1 MKPQT
6 QMLMTTAMTTMTTAM
21 TTFTRLR
28 LLFAFLGL
36 VLVLVLGFSSA
47 GWAQTL
53 TGSAVTLQS
62 GVPAPPS
69 NVGAAYSGA
78 FGQTP
83 IYYWVIARF
92 PAGATVPSA
101 VAVANNT
108 QGSQNL
114 SATNTV
120 TVTWNGVSGATGY
133 DVIRSNTPGF
143 PAPGLIAEAINTTS
157 LSIVDNGGAL
167 LAYPPAGLVTIQPA
181 TATQSVDNLTNAVP
195 QVRMVVNGTTLNLA
209 LISGT
214 GTAGDCVQFAGDGSN
229 RLQASGAPC
238 GSGGGGGGFYQTVLN
253 NGTPL
258 SQRTQLNF
266 IPGTGINIS
275 AADSASP
282 SRTSL
287 TISTSLSQFYQT
299 VLNNGVSLTQRNELN
314 IIPGSG
320 ISISNSDSA
329 SPSRTSITINAT
341 GGGTGDVVGPASSTT
356 NAIALFGSG
365 TGKLL
370 ADSAR
375 LLPTGALVGVGQAN
389 TYTTGVQDFSGVT
402 MHVPTGAALA
412 PTSAGHLGYNSTSQ
426 RLRYGIGGTTNT
438 VATQGAASTNG
449 NCAQYDANGALTASG
464 AACGGAGLAPSI
476 TGTFATAAASAC
488 TATQTGQLAFLT
500 DSMYQGRCS
509 GSAWEWFWKGF
520 RSTLPWA
527 DGTWVNQQGS
537 TISNA
542 NGTTVLTLAANIP
555 GDPNAVLQVKS
566 LPGSSYTVSIG
577 FVMSGATG
585 VPGSG
590 CAVVLRESGTG
601 KLVRFGPN
609 SGSGAPVLTLDNW
622 NSATSFNSTV
632 LNQAGD
638 LMSLPNANV
647 FMRISSDG
655 TTRRFFLSQD
665 GYTWGQYASQ
675 PAGTFLTENQYGFGC
690 FQGSISGGGV
700 SMVVYHLAVS

>member
-6 QMLMTTAMTTMTTAM
+6 QMLMTTAVTTAM

-36 VLVLVLGFSSA
+36 VLDLVLGLPST
-47 GWAQTL
+47 GWTQTL

-62 GVPAPPS
+62 GVPTPPS

-108 QGSQNL
+108 QGPQNL

-120 TVTWNGVSGATGY
+120 TITWNGVSGATGY
-133 DVIRSNTPGF
+133 DVIRSGTSGF
-143 PAPGLIAEAINTTS
+143 PGPGNTAVILNTS
-157 LSIVDNGGAL
+157 GNSVTDNGGAL

-195 QVRMVVNGTTLNLA
+195 QVTMVVNGTTLNLA

-275 AADSASP
+275 AADSAVP

-299 VLNNGVSLTQRNELN
+299 ILNNGASLTQRDQLN
-314 IIPGSG
+314 IIPGTG

-341 GGGTGDVVGPASSTT
+341 GSGGTGDVVGPASSTT

-389 TYTTGVQDFSGVT
+389 TYTTGTQDFSGVT
-402 MHVPTGAALA
+402 LHVPSGPAAA
-412 PTSAGHLGYNSTSQ
+412 PTSSGHIAYNSTSK
-426 RLRYGIGGTTNT
+426 RLRYGIGGGTTNT
-438 VATQGAASTNG
+438 VATQGASSTSG
-449 NCAQYDANGALTASG
+449 NCAQYDANGALTATGS
-464 AACGGAGLAPSI
+464 ACGGTALTPSI

-488 TATQTGQLAFLT
+488 TATQTGQIAFLT

-537 TISNA
+537 TVSNA

-566 LPGSSYTVSIG
+566 LPGASYTVSIG
-577 FVMSGATG
+577 FVMSGSTG
-585 VPGSG
+585 VAGSG
-590 CAVVLRESGTG
+590 CAIVLRNSGTG
-601 KLVRFGPN
+601 GIIRFGPN
-609 SGSGAPVLTLDNW
+609 SGTSAPVLTLDQW
-622 NSATSFNSTV
+622 NSATSFNGTI
-632 LNQAGD
+632 LNQGGD
-638 LMSLPNANV
+638 LMSLPNSNV
-647 FMRISSDG
+647 FMRITSDG

-675 PAGTFLTENQYGFGC
+675 AAGTFITEDQYGFGC

>member
-1 MKPQT
+1 MNSALT
-6 QMLMTTAMTTMTTAM
+6 IAM

-36 VLVLVLGFSSA
+36 VLGLVLGFPST
-47 GWAQTL
+47 GWSQTL

-62 GVPAPPS
+62 GVPTPPS
-69 NVGAAYSGA
+69 NVSAAYTGA

-108 QGSQNL
+108 QGAQNL
-114 SATNTV
+114 SAANRV
-120 TVTWNGVSGATGY
+120 TITWSGVSGATGY
-133 DVIRSNTPGF
+133 DVIRSNTSAF
-143 PAPGLIAEAINTTS
+143 PAPGLIAEAINTAS
-157 LSIVDNGGAL
+157 LSVVDTGNAL

-181 TATQSVDNLTNAVP
+181 TATQSVNNLTNAVP
-195 QVRMVVNGTTLNLA
+195 QVTMVVNGTTLNLA

-275 AADSASP
+275 AADSAVP

-299 VLNNGVSLTQRNELN
+299 ILNNGVSLTQRDQLN
-314 IIPGSG
+314 IIPGTG

-389 TYTTGVQDFSGVT
+389 TYTTGVQDFSSVS
-402 MHVPTGAALA
+402 MHIPTGPAAA
-412 PTSAGHLGYNSTSQ
+412 PTNAGHIAYNSTSQ
-426 RLRYGIGGTTNT
+426 RVRYGIGGGVTNT
-438 VATQGAASTNG
+438 VATQGASSTSG

-464 AACGGAGLAPSI
+464 AACGGTALAPSI

-488 TATQTGQLAFLT
+488 TATQTGQIAFLT

-577 FVMSGATG
+577 FIMSGSTG
-585 VPGSG
+585 VAGSG
-590 CAVVLRESGTG
+590 CAIVLRESGTG
-601 KLVRFGPN
+601 RIIRFGPN
-609 SGSGAPVLTLDNW
+609 SGSGAPVLTLDQW
-622 NSATSFNSTV
+622 NSATSFNGTI
-632 LNQAGD
+632 LNQSGD

-675 PAGTFLTENQYGFGC
+675 AAGTFITENQYGFGC
-690 FQGSISGGGV
+690 FQGAISGGGV